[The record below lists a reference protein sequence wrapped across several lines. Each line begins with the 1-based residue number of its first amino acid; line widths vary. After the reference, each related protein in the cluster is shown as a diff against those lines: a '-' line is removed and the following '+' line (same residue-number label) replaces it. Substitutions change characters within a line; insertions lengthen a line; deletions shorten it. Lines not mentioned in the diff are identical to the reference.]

1 MTRYR
6 VRRIADM
13 LASDRPRERL
23 ARAGSR
29 SLGDAE
35 LLAILL
41 GTGNSRQSALD
52 LAQSLLARVKGLDG
66 LQRMS
71 FAELCTWE
79 GMARRKAAQIMA
91 ALELGRR
98 SSQPR
103 HSERPAMHSPQ
114 DVANIVM
121 SEMLSLEQE
130 HLWVLLCDTRNRL
143 LQQIEVYK
151 GSLNAASVR
160 VGEVFREAIRAN
172 AAGVVVVHNH
182 PSGDPTPSPEDISL
196 TRAIV
201 AAGRMLDIEVL
212 DHVIVG
218 RGGFRSLKGHSLGF
232 D

>member
-1 MTRYR
+1 
-6 VRRIADM
+6 
-13 LASDRPRERL
+13 
-23 ARAGSR
+23 
-29 SLGDAE
+29 
-35 LLAILL
+35 
-41 GTGNSRQSALD
+41 
-52 LAQSLLARVKGLDG
+52 
-66 LQRMS
+66 
-71 FAELCTWE
+71 
-79 GMARRKAAQIMA
+79 
-91 ALELGRR
+91 
-98 SSQPR
+98 
-103 HSERPAMHSPQ
+103 MHSPQ

>member
-79 GMARRKAAQIMA
+79 GIGPAKAAQIMA
-91 ALELGRR
+91 AGGGPAGPDTQ
-98 SSQPR
+98 SDPR
-103 HSERPAMHSPQ
+103 CTARKM
-114 DVANIVM
+114 
-121 SEMLSLEQE
+121 
-130 HLWVLLCDTRNRL
+130 W
-143 LQQIEVYK
+143 
-151 GSLNAASVR
+151 
-160 VGEVFREAIRAN
+160 
-172 AAGVVVVHNH
+172 
-182 PSGDPTPSPEDISL
+182 PTL
-196 TRAIV
+196 
-201 AAGRMLDIEVL
+201 
-212 DHVIVG
+212 
-218 RGGFRSLKGHSLGF
+218 
-232 D
+232 